1 MTIMRILTHDTTGT
15 TDGLIA
21 AHASTLSRYRAV
33 LRTASE
39 DHTYATPEAA
49 LAAPRDEESI
59 RLAHAIRSEF
69 GGDALKTML
78 LVGIGGSDLG
88 TRAVY
93 EAVYGGRAGRMASAP
108 VALLPFDTIEPE
120 ALDRVPD
127 ILKSHEHANEVILIV
142 ISKSGSTTETIMNA
156 NVLFGHMT
164 ERFGKEAAAART
176 LFIGDKDIAIAEG
189 LGASGIRHIPMP
201 KRVGGRYSVF
211 TPVGLVPLALLGV
224 DVDALCEGAGKAIAA
239 STPEEGHGP
248 ASTMAS
254 LLFEAYLTGL
264 TMQELFMF
272 HPELE
277 TLGKWYRQLLAESVG
292 KQRHDSTK
300 VGIMPT
306 VAIGSTDLHSLGQL
320 VFGGPRNRFT
330 TFVAAPS
337 SFKHGHAYRSDSP
350 FTLSML
356 EGHTAGDAMHA
367 IYKGV
372 RAAYRNHSLPF
383 IRIELDAIDAREVG
397 AFMGLHMASVMYL
410 AELFN
415 VNAFDQPAVETYKR
429 ETRRILGGGA

>member
-1 MTIMRILTHDTTGT
+1 MRVLTHNTTGT

-21 AHASTLSRYRAV
+21 AHASTLTRYRTV
-33 LRTASE
+33 LRDASE
-39 DHTYATPEAA
+39 DRSYARPESA
-49 LAAPRDEESI
+49 LGAVRDEENI
-59 RLAHAIRSEF
+59 RLAHSIQAEF
-69 GGDALKTML
+69 GGEQLRTLL

-93 EAVYGGRAGRMASAP
+93 EALYGVRAGRAGNAP
-108 VALLPFDTIEPE
+108 VTLVPFDTIETNM
-120 ALDRVPD
+120 LSRVPD
-127 ILKSHEHANEVILIV
+127 IFKKLERPEEVLLV
-142 ISKSGSTTETIMNA
+142 VVSKSGSTTETILNA
-156 NVLFGHMT
+156 NVLFDRMVQQ
-164 ERFGKEAAAART
+164 FGKEAAASRT
-176 LFIGDKDIAIAEG
+176 LFIGDPDILIEG
-189 LGASGIRHIPMP
+189 ALGAAGIRHVAMP

-211 TPVGLVPLALLGV
+211 TPVGLVPLALLGI
-224 DVDALCEGAGKAIAA
+224 DVDSFCEGAGQAITA

-254 LLFEAYLTGL
+254 LLFEAYLNGL
-264 TMQELFMF
+264 TMHELFIF
-272 HPELE
+272 HPEME

-292 KQRHDSTK
+292 KQRHDSTR

-337 SFKHGHAYRSDSP
+337 LFEGGEPYHADSP
-350 FTLSML
+350 FTLQML

-372 RAAYRNHSLPF
+372 RSAYKNHNMPF
-383 IRIELDAIDAREVG
+383 MRIELEDINAREVG

-429 ETRRILGGGA
+429 ETRRILGNGA

>member
-1 MTIMRILTHDTTGT
+1 MRVLTHNTTGT

-21 AHASTLSRYRAV
+21 AHASTLTRYRAI
-33 LRTASE
+33 LRSASE
-39 DHTYATPEAA
+39 DRTYATPESA
-49 LAAPRDEESI
+49 LGAVRDEESI
-59 RLAHAIRSEF
+59 RLAHSIRSEF
-69 GGDALKTML
+69 GGDQLKTL
-78 LVGIGGSDLG
+78 FLVGIGGSDLG

-93 EAVYGGRAGRMASAP
+93 EATHGVRAGRSGDAS
-108 VALLPFDTIEPE
+108 VTLVPFDTIEPSI
-120 ALDRVPD
+120 LSRVPD
-127 ILKSHEHANEVILIV
+127 MLKKHERPEEVLLV
-142 ISKSGSTTETIMNA
+142 VVSKSGSTTETIMNA
-156 NVLFGHMT
+156 NVLFDYMVQH
-164 ERFGKEAAAART
+164 FGKEAAASRT
-176 LFIGDKDIAIAEG
+176 LFIGDQDIAIGEG
-189 LGASGIRHIPMP
+189 LRTKGIRHIAMP

-224 DVDALCEGAGKAIAA
+224 DVDAFCEGAGQAITA
-239 STPEEGHGP
+239 SIPEEGHGP

-254 LLFEAYLTGL
+254 LMFEAYLNGL
-264 TMQELFMF
+264 TMHELFIF

-277 TLGKWYRQLLAESVG
+277 TLGKWYRQLLAESIG
-292 KQRHDSTK
+292 KQRQDSTR

-337 SFKHGHAYRSDSP
+337 LFEGGEPYRAESP
-350 FTLSML
+350 FTLGML
-356 EGHTAGDAMHA
+356 EGRTAGDAMRA

-372 RAAYRNHSLPF
+372 RAAYKSHNMPF
-383 IRIELDAIDAREVG
+383 IRIELDEINAREMG

-415 VNAFDQPAVETYKR
+415 VNAFDQPAVESYKR
-429 ETRRILGGGA
+429 ETRRILSNDA